1 MPCGAQVVIESEHPY
16 DRERMLA
23 GEVTIPHAKSLEV
36 RFDERCHLAPPDTL
50 ELYSKASS
58 ERPAGVF
65 QVALAKQAFQVQ
77 GNLLR
82 YRFPVPSSFNWSLD
96 PFARGPAFQLDE
108 TARSARY
115 MSNKTWQSVFATAH
129 FSTGVASW
137 EARVDHTTSAGN
149 IFFGVVQRGAP
160 LDAYVGKN
168 SKGWGWIG
176 CKALWHSGRAVTQG
190 FGSRLRTGDVV
201 TVTLDLIA
209 RTLSI
214 RKNGVDFGTAFRN
227 LPPGRYYPAFSMYNR
242 GDAFTL
248 LNGTKAS
255 ASGTA
260 RPLVVPEPQVPPHR
274 QELAQTLSNMGFSVP
289 MCAKAL
295 AATEDSLELAADY
308 LLVHA
313 AELEAEVEAEE
324 AQRDRMRR
332 EQQHGQEQ
340 NWIMRMGASTSSG
353 GTEGGDEGSGS
364 GSASGNGSGNG
375 SASAS
380 AGASGEAGAGGDGED
395 AAQAAGRRYHSQ
407 SGAHVMRGADRSAA
421 LVGGDAAGTATEGAR
436 AGGGGGGSGGTAG
449 GGSTVPTEWS
459 CDMCTYLNEM
469 QAGECEMCGAARPM
483 RYTAMLSDR
492 AATRE
497 VGATGAAGA
506 AAESGAA
513 PYGKD
518 GGGDT
523 GWGFRLRVIPELTKK
538 VRGRPACTRGG
549 RTLPATC
556 ARSGELT
563 PAVHP
568 TSPHLPRASGHRSG
582 GAPSPGPHRR
592 GARAV
597 QSVDAARG

>member
-1 MPCGAQVVIESEHPY
+1 MLCGAQVVIESDHPY
-16 DRERMLA
+16 DRERRLT
-23 GEVTIPHAKSLEV
+23 GEVIVPHAKSLEV
-36 RFDERCHLAPPDTL
+36 RFDERCQLASPDTL

-82 YRFPVPSSFNWSLD
+82 YRFPIPSSFNWSLD

-115 MSNKTWQSVFATAH
+115 MANKTWQSVFATAH
-129 FSTGVASW
+129 FTTGIASW

-149 IFFGVVQRGAP
+149 IFFGVVLRGAP

-201 TVTLDLIA
+201 TVTLDLVV

-214 RKNGVDFGTAFRN
+214 RKNGVDFGVAFRN
-227 LPPGRYYPAFSMYNR
+227 LPPGRYYPAFSIYNR

-255 ASGTA
+255 SSGVA
-260 RPLVVPEPQVPPHR
+260 RPLVAPEPQVPPHR

-289 MCAKAL
+289 MCVKAL

-313 AELEAEVEAEE
+313 SELEAEVEAEE
-324 AQRDRMRR
+324 AQRARVRR

-340 NWIMRMGASTSSG
+340 NWVMSLGASSG
-353 GTEGGDEGSGS
+353 GTDTEEGGGGS
-364 GSASGNGSGNG
+364 SASG
-375 SASAS
+375 
-380 AGASGEAGAGGDGED
+380 GAGTGSESGGTDDGEGTEE
-395 AAQAAGRRYHSQ
+395 AGRRYHSQ
-407 SGAHVMRGADRSAA
+407 SGAHVVRGADYSGA
-421 LVGGDAAGTATEGAR
+421 LVGGDTAGGASEGAR
-436 AGGGGGGSGGTAG
+436 VDSGAGRRAGSAGGDA
-449 GGSTVPTEWS
+449 VPTEWS

-469 QAGECEMCGAARPM
+469 QVGECEMCGSARPM
-483 RYTAMLSDR
+483 RYTDMLS
-492 AATRE
+492 AEAQSRE
-497 VGATGAAGA
+497 ASVAGA
-506 AAESGAA
+506 AVVAAAGEAGEDTSGGAS
-513 PYGKD
+513 D
-518 GGGDT
+518 GGKGGDSDT
-523 GWGFRLRVIPELTKK
+523 AWGFRLRVIPDLTKK
-538 VRGRPACTRGG
+538 VR
-549 RTLPATC
+549 ATPLC
-556 ARSGELT
+556 CSALT
-563 PAVHP
+563 G
-568 TSPHLPRASGHRSG
+568 RAS
-582 GAPSPGPHRR
+582 
-592 GARAV
+592 
-597 QSVDAARG
+597 